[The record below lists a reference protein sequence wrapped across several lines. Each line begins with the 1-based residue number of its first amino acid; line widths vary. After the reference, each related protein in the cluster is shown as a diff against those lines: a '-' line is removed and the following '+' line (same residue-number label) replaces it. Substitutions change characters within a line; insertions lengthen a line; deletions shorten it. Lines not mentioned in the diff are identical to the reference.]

1 MAFAGPQHYFTTRLI
16 YKMCGTKQLFHKS
29 SDSLLICCFFIFWIM
44 QQINT
49 SYCQNLPA
57 EFPQASLLPK
67 QIFPWG
73 FPQIC
78 GFFFISFSNRKMTK
92 DSGPVTNNHRIC
104 SRGQR
109 HHASKFCDMSDCTAI
124 HFTSTGLM
132 QQPFLCSSPKA
143 GPSPPA
149 WVAGRATWDQ
159 EKAGCES
166 HHPCPTELH
175 LPCYPTT
182 SFENH
187 ALCFETYLAKCFL
200 GRCWPA

>member
-1 MAFAGPQHYFTTRLI
+1 
-16 YKMCGTKQLFHKS
+16 
-29 SDSLLICCFFIFWIM
+29 M

-78 GFFFISFSNRKMTK
+78 GFFSISFSNRKMTK
-92 DSGPVTNNHRIC
+92 DSGPVSNNHRIC
-104 SRGQR
+104 SSGQR
-109 HHASKFCDMSDCTAI
+109 HHANKFCDMTAWQYA
-124 HFTSTGLM
+124 SLLLGS
-132 QQPFLCSSPKA
+132 CN
-143 GPSPPA
+143 GPSCALLQRQGPHHQPE
-149 WVAGRATWDQ
+149 WLDVQQ

-166 HHPCPTELH
+166 HQPCPTELH
-175 LPCYPTT
+175 LPCYLVS

-187 ALCFETYLAKCFL
+187 TLWFETYPAKCFL
-200 GRCWPA
+200 GRCWPT

>member
-1 MAFAGPQHYFTTRLI
+1 MW
-16 YKMCGTKQLFHKS
+16 HKTIVS
-29 SDSLLICCFFIFWIM
+29 EILRFSADLLFFIFWIM

-78 GFFFISFSNRKMTK
+78 GFLFRFQTEEWLRTQAQWLTK
-92 DSGPVTNNHRIC
+92 KTQRIC
-104 SRGQR
+104 SSGQR

-124 HFTSTGLM
+124 PFTSTGLM
-132 QQPFLCSSPKA
+132 QRPFLCSSPKA
-143 GPSPPA
+143 GPSPA
-149 WVAGRATWDQ
+149 GWVAGRATWHQ

-166 HHPCPTELH
+166 HCPCPTELH
-175 LPCYPTT
+175 LPCYLTT
-182 SFENH
+182 LFENH
-187 ALCFETYLAKCFL
+187 TLCFETYPAKRFI
-200 GRCWPA
+200 GRCWPT